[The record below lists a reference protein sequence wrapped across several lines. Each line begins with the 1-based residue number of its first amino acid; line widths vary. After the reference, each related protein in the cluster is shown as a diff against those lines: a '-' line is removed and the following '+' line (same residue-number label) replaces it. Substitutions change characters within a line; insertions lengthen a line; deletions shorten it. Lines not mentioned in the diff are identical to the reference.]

1 MGSADKVDIVLLEEL
16 LDDGLTE
23 GVGNASIV
31 LTPARLTL
39 LGVGPE
45 QVAEES
51 ILRNLSW
58 ACYLL
63 ELCHSDELWRQ
74 AAVHTQDLIIDE
86 SGNGHAIK
94 DVLELF
100 PDANGVA
107 TLAFIIETIDT
118 VDLAALVVAS
128 QEEEVLLKLD
138 FICEEQDDGL
148 KGVLSSVD
156 IVTEE

>member
-1 MGSADKVDIVLLEEL
+1 MGSADKVDVILLEEL

-100 PDANGVA
+100 PDADGVA
-107 TLAFIIETIDT
+107 ALAFVVETVDSI
-118 VDLAALVVAS
+118 DLAALVIS
-128 QEEEVLLKLD
+128 SQQEEILLKLD
-138 FICEEQDDGL
+138 FVGQEENDRL
-148 KGVLSSVD
+148 
-156 IVTEE
+156 

>member
-63 ELCHSDELWRQ
+63 ELCHGDELWRQ

-100 PDANGVA
+100 PDADGVA
-107 TLAFIIETIDT
+107 ALAFVVETVDSI
-118 VDLAALVVAS
+118 DLAALVIS
-128 QEEEVLLKLD
+128 SQQEEILLKLD
-138 FICEEQDDGL
+138 FVGQEENDRL
-148 KGVLSSVD
+148 
-156 IVTEE
+156 

>member
-1 MGSADKVDIVLLEEL
+1 MGSADKVDVILLEEL

-86 SGNGHAIK
+86 SGDGHAVK

-100 PDANGVA
+100 PDADGVA
-107 TLAFIIETIDT
+107 AL
-118 VDLAALVVAS
+118 ALVVETVDSIDLTALVIS
-128 QEEEVLLKLD
+128 SQQEEILLKLD
-138 FICEEQDDGL
+138 FVGQEENDRL
-148 KGVLSSVD
+148 
-156 IVTEE
+156 